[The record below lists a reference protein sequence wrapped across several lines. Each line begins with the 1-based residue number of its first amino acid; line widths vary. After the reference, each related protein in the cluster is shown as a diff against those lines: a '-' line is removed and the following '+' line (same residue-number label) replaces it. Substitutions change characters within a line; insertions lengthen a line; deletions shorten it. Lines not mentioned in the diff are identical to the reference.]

1 MIDKDSLQLDEL
13 DQKYEG
19 IKKPDFEN
27 LRALNSLIQTL
38 QQSGE
43 ESRRSEFDPV
53 AATRRSAPSTRSLA
67 DLFTSYEGAPMAS
80 HAGRA
85 EAGVKP
91 ADALSLAASQMGL
104 SETGQRAAIQDYLT
118 TGGANLDPATT
129 AWCAAFVNSTL
140 QQTGGQGTGSNMAR
154 SFLDW
159 GQSVDQP
166 QEGDVAVFSRG
177 DPSGPYGHVGF
188 FKGYDDQGNVLVLGG
203 NQGDAVSISP
213 YPRESLLGFRR
224 AGEAEPQKF
233 AEGGLAELTQ
243 KYDRGGEV
251 PKPERGEPETS
262 SLTGFPEI
270 DRMIV
275 ALGNVNQMFNPVEA
289 IGESMDASKRML
301 APDTPA
307 MDRVVALGDML
318 SGVGGVVAPVATAA
332 RAGTPAA
339 AALMESLLGGSP
351 ATTAMGDTA
360 KDIGRTIVERA
371 EAARDIAPVMYA
383 DAIGTARALASGD
396 LEFMRGRGL
405 PQDAIGVGADIVRKP
420 GERFIISGSDYFDPA
435 MGDAGRARDPAMFS
449 PFSSTKHGTAP
460 SEFFVA
466 GTDLGGLERPTIV
479 SPSEIQKLY
488 DRIYFATGDRTS
500 NRRSIEE
507 INDIILRDPKITFGG
522 PEYMDQLR
530 AWASEPNAMT
540 AKANALQ
547 EMPEGLRALLAYM
560 PMGERSGDFSDHM
573 AQTYGAATK
582 VQMGGNMAPA
592 LREISKI
599 DRLIA
604 EKFPNLEGVPSVASE
619 EFPIWL
625 SSLKGGQKAK
635 IVKAFD
641 QADFKGF
648 GMPDVSAV
656 RFAITN
662 PDLVNSDA
670 LSVGYRM
677 SEPDASRGIVRSAEH
692 PSYGAYLP
700 MAEGTTNMSLGY
712 ELPWWIG
719 ARDTAL
725 PKIKP
730 GGPTYALPKDIKS
743 YMGNPQLYQNIDN
756 RWVDES
762 STYGDLLA
770 SEGKQGATDY
780 ALGLLEKNWRG
791 R

>member
-1 MIDKDSLQLDEL
+1 
-13 DQKYEG
+13 
-19 IKKPDFEN
+19 
-27 LRALNSLIQTL
+27 
-38 QQSGE
+38 
-43 ESRRSEFDPV
+43 
-53 AATRRSAPSTRSLA
+53 
-67 DLFTSYEGAPMAS
+67 
-80 HAGRA
+80 
-85 EAGVKP
+85 
-91 ADALSLAASQMGL
+91 
-104 SETGQRAAIQDYLT
+104 
-118 TGGANLDPATT
+118 
-129 AWCAAFVNSTL
+129 
-140 QQTGGQGTGSNMAR
+140 
-154 SFLDW
+154 
-159 GQSVDQP
+159 
-166 QEGDVAVFSRG
+166 
-177 DPSGPYGHVGF
+177 
-188 FKGYDDQGNVLVLGG
+188 
-203 NQGDAVSISP
+203 
-213 YPRESLLGFRR
+213 
-224 AGEAEPQKF
+224 
-233 AEGGLAELTQ
+233 
-243 KYDRGGEV
+243 
-251 PKPERGEPETS
+251 
-262 SLTGFPEI
+262 
-270 DRMIV
+270 
-275 ALGNVNQMFNPVEA
+275 
-289 IGESMDASKRML
+289 
-301 APDTPA
+301 
-307 MDRVVALGDML
+307 
-318 SGVGGVVAPVATAA
+318 
-332 RAGTPAA
+332 
-339 AALMESLLGGSP
+339 
-351 ATTAMGDTA
+351 
-360 KDIGRTIVERA
+360 
-371 EAARDIAPVMYA
+371 
-383 DAIGTARALASGD
+383 
-396 LEFMRGRGL
+396 
-405 PQDAIGVGADIVRKP
+405 
-420 GERFIISGSDYFDPA
+420 
-435 MGDAGRARDPAMFS
+435 MFS
-449 PFSSTKHGTAP
+449 PFSSTKHTTAP
-460 SEFFVA
+460 NEFFVA

-547 EMPEGLRALLAYM
+547 EMPEDLRALLAYM

-662 PDLVNSDA
+662 PDLVKSDA

-756 RWVDES
+756 QWVDEA